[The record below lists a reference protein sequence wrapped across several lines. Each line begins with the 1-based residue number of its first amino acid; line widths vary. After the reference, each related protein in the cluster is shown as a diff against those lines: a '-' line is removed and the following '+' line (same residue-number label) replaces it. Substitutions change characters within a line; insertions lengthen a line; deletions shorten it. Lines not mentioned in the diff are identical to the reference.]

1 MFKYMKM
8 YKILKIKIQ
17 KTDKINNELYNQ
29 QNKNNLNQ
37 LLIFIYY

>member
-1 MFKYMKM
+1 M
-8 YKILKIKIQ
+8 KIKIQ

>member
-29 QNKNNLNQ
+29 QNKN
-37 LLIFIYY
+37 